1 MFKRYQHLHFV
12 GIGGV
17 GMSGIAEVLLNMGYR
32 VTGSDARRGEGVERL
47 ERLGAKV
54 YIGHEAGNVEGAHV
68 VVYSSAVARD
78 NVEVQAARLRGV
90 PVIGRAGV
98 TRQARP
104 PSTLESKRVVISRAM
119 TPLGLSEATRVV
131 PP

>member
-32 VTGSDARRGEGVERL
+32 VTGSDARRSETVERL

-54 YIGHEAGNVEGAHV
+54 FIGHDASNIEGPHV

-78 NVEVQAARLRGV
+78 NVEVQAARPRGG
-90 PVIGRAGV
+90 PVIPRAESLAGRSG
-98 TRQARP
+98 P
-104 PSTLESKRVVISRAM
+104 KH
-119 TPLGLSEATRVV
+119 
-131 PP
+131 